1 MRRILPAIAIS
12 FVLASAAAAQ
22 TFTPSPGASPTV
34 TADVVSSDAI
44 DRVWSGHSVRSALL
58 VTKDRIY
65 IGYYDA
71 SRQLTVAVRP
81 LGGGGWT
88 YQKLD
93 TWNDWDSHN
102 YITLAE
108 DSAGR
113 IHVAANMHASPMT
126 MFRTDTSGDVRTL
139 KRIDVLVDPKLEHS
153 STYPIF
159 LHDQAGRLIFKYRDG
174 SSGNGNEIYDVFDA
188 QTAKWSRLT
197 ADPLTDGE
205 GHRNGYFMGPVLGPD
220 KQFHIAWVWR
230 ESPMAET
237 NHDLSYAQS
246 PDLVHWF
253 HADGTSFAL
262 PIRLKDAEI
271 VDPVP
276 VKGGMINN
284 NTIIGFDDRG
294 RPMITYHKFNA
305 AGDTEI
311 YVARYEGK
319 SAGGNGWHIAQ
330 VSQWKGYRWD
340 FGGGGSLDA
349 ELFVSGAEPA
359 GPGLLKVPVIR
370 KGQSIDFL
378 IRASD
383 LSFVEERPVVS
394 LKDQLSQTAKIPDGM
409 QLNVVTAPGAGD
421 TLYALVWAAR
431 PPHRDLPSADIPDP
445 TTLSFLTL
453 KTKPT
458 H

>member
-1 MRRILPAIAIS
+1 MRRLILPALAI
-12 FVLASAAAAQ
+12 LAFASMANAQ
-22 TFTPSPGASPTV
+22 TYTPSPGASPAV
-34 TADVVSSDAI
+34 NADVVARDAI

-71 SRQLTVAVRP
+71 NRQLTVAVRP

-102 YITLAE
+102 YIAMAQ
-108 DSAGR
+108 DGAGR

-126 MFRTDTSGDVRTL
+126 MFRSDASGDVRTM
-139 KRIDVLVDPKLEHS
+139 KRVDVLVDAKLEHS
-153 STYPIF
+153 ATYPIF
-159 LHDQAGRLIFKYRDG
+159 LHDKAGRLIFKYRDG

-188 QTAKWSRLT
+188 AAGTWARLT
-197 ADPLTDGE
+197 NDPLTDGE
-205 GHRNGYFMGPVLGPD
+205 GHRNGYFMGPMLGPD
-220 KQFHIAWVWR
+220 QQFHIAWVWR

-246 PDLVHWF
+246 PDLIHWF
-253 HADGTSFAL
+253 HADGTPFKL

-284 NTIIGFDDRG
+284 NTIIGFDDKG
-294 RPMITYHKFNA
+294 RPMITYHKFDA

-330 VSQWKGYRWD
+330 VSDWKGYRWD
-340 FGGGGSLDA
+340 FRGGGSLDA
-349 ELFVSGAEPA
+349 ELFVSGAEPM
-359 GPGLLKVPVIR
+359 GNGLLKVPVIR
-370 KGQSIDFL
+370 KGQSIDFI

-383 LSFVEERPVVS
+383 LSRVEARAVVS
-394 LKDQLSQTAKIPDGM
+394 LKDELSGTVKVPDGM
-409 QLNVVTAPGAGD
+409 QLNVVTAQGAGD
-421 TLYALVWAAR
+421 TLYALAWPAR
-431 PPHRDLPSADIPDP
+431 PPHRDLPSEDIPDP
-445 TTLSFLTL
+445 TTLLFLTL
-453 KTKPT
+453 KVKP
-458 H
+458 

>member
-1 MRRILPAIAIS
+1 MRRFTPAAL
-12 FVLASAAAAQ
+12 FVPLLLATSAMAQ
-22 TFTPSPGASPTV
+22 TYTPSPGASPAIA
-34 TADVVSSDAI
+34 ADVVSSDAI

-58 VTKDRIY
+58 VTTDRIY

-71 SRQLTVAVRP
+71 NRQLTVAVRA
-81 LGGGGWT
+81 LSGGGWT

-102 YITLAE
+102 YIALAV
-108 DSAGR
+108 DGSGR

-126 MFRTDTSGDVRTL
+126 MFRTDTTGDVRTL
-139 KRIDVLVDPKLEHS
+139 KRVDVLVDATLERS
-153 STYPIF
+153 ATYPIF
-159 LHDQAGRLIFKYRDG
+159 LHDKTGRLIFKYRDG

-188 QTAKWSRLT
+188 AATTWSRLT

-220 KQFHIAWVWR
+220 QQFHITWVWR

-237 NHDLSYAQS
+237 NHDLSYARS
-246 PDLVHWF
+246 PDLIHWF
-253 HADGTSFAL
+253 HADGQPFTL
-262 PIRLKDAEI
+262 PIRLNDAEI

-284 NTIIGFDDRG
+284 NTIIGFDERG
-294 RPMITYHKFNA
+294 RPMITYHKFDA

-319 SAGGNGWHIAQ
+319 TAGGNGWRIAQ

-340 FGGGGSLDA
+340 FRGGGSLDA
-349 ELFVSGAEPA
+349 ELFVSGAEPD
-359 GPGLLKVPVIR
+359 GPGLLKIPVIR
-370 KGQSIDFL
+370 QGQSIDF
-378 IRASD
+378 IVRSSD
-383 LSFVEERPVVS
+383 LSLVEARPVVS
-394 LKDQLSQTAKIPDGM
+394 LKDELSRTIKVPDGM
-409 QLNVVTAPGAGD
+409 QLNLVTAPGAGD
-421 TLYALVWAAR
+421 TLYALAWAAR
-431 PPHRDLPSADIPDP
+431 PPHRDLPSADIPEP

-453 KTKPT
+453 KVK